1 MSLSMSRAII
11 FRDLQMASHSLNEC
25 KPAASRTPDCQASIL
40 HPKKQLG
47 LAAAL
52 SDRKS
57 GISNINA
64 TLSIGRFTKF
74 GQAWDTHER
83 GALVVTA
90 ATTAEKPRKH
100 YPGEG
105 KGFVEEMRFVA
116 MKLHTRDVAKEGEKE
131 PDTQPIGKW
140 EPTIEGYL
148 KFLVDSKLV
157 YDTLETIVQKA
168 SHPTYAE
175 FRNTGLERSGNLA
188 KDLEWFRQQGHA
200 IPDPSS
206 PGTSYSNYLQK
217 LSEEDPP
224 AFICHFYNVYFAHTA
239 GGRMIGKS
247 VAAKI
252 LGGKELEFYKWEG
265 NLKEL
270 LDHVKEKI
278 NKVAE
283 GWSREEK
290 NHCLK
295 ETQKSFEYSGKLLRL
310 IIS

>member
-1 MSLSMSRAII
+1 MSQTII
-11 FRDLQMASHSLNEC
+11 LRDLQMASHSHAYLNEC
-25 KPAASRTPDCQASIL
+25 KPAVSRNPNGQGINF
-40 HPKKQLG
+40 HPKGQVG

-52 SDRKS
+52 SDRRS
-57 GISNINA
+57 SSSNINA
-64 TLSIGRFTKF
+64 TFSTGGFTKF
-74 GQAWDTHER
+74 GQAWKTHER
-83 GALVVTA
+83 GTLVVRA
-90 ATTAEKPRKH
+90 AATAEKPRKP
-100 YPGEG
+100 YPGEA

-131 PDTQPIGKW
+131 PDSQPIGKW

-157 YDTLETIVQKA
+157 YDTLENIVQKA
-168 SHPTYAE
+168 SNPTYAE
-175 FRNTGLERSGNLA
+175 FRNTGLERAENLA

-200 IPDPSS
+200 IPEPSS
-206 PGTSYSNYLQK
+206 PGTSYANYLQE
-217 LSEEDPP
+217 LSEQDPP

-239 GGRMIGKS
+239 GGRMIGKA
-247 VAAKI
+247 VAGKI

-270 LDHVKEKI
+270 LDRVKEKI

-290 NHCLK
+290 NHCLE